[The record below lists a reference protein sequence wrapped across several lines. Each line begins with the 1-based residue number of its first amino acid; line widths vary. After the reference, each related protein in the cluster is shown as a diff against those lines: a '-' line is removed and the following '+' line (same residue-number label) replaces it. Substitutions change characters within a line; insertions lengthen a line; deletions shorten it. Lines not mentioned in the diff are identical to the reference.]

1 MMKKTSFLFL
11 LFLLISNHQ
20 WAQNYV
26 FAQLTGSPN
35 MNTTGWT
42 MTGNAHIGD
51 TPGDVDNFNNELI
64 LTNNT
69 PGQSGGIF
77 FNTYTSLTICQQ
89 FTVEF
94 EYRIWGGNSAD
105 GLAFCFL
112 NTPPSGFVSGGGL
125 GIPGTSTGLKI
136 AIDTYDNC
144 SQGGT
149 NPEIQIYNGTGY
161 NECIAAT
168 PKIQNS
174 GGSLNYLRNS
184 NYQPVKMTYNNGLV
198 TVWVNNVQVLQAN
211 SPIPGIGY
219 IGFTASTGALYD
231 MHSIRNVIVYTN
243 QATSNA
249 GPNITTCAN
258 SPVTIGTTPN
268 PNYLYQ
274 WYGLGITNPNNVI
287 ANPTVSWNSAW
298 GVSNTLGYIVY
309 TSLASNPGNC
319 STIDTVYVTYLQ
331 EFNDTINQVVCNA
344 NSYVFNGQVLTQ
356 PGMYVDTFATSQ
368 GCDSIVTL
376 NLTFVNSQANAGP
389 DIFICSNEVGNL
401 GQSPIAGYNYSWS
414 PATNLSASN
423 VSNPSVTANN
433 VSGMPIVQNYTLT
446 TTSIANPGL
455 CPATDQVQ
463 VTIYPKYTTN
473 ITDTICTGGPYLFN
487 GQSITQTGI
496 YVDSLTSINGC
507 DSIFNLNIVISSEP
521 QFTVNDTSIC
531 IGNSLTLAPQNSQGS
546 YNYTWTP
553 QMSVPSSNG
562 AMTWNPTT
570 SNEYFLLATN
580 NLGCTHLDS
589 LNLTVNPLPVMGLQS
604 SASAL
609 CPDETLTLTA
619 SGAATYSWSGP
630 GVVNSTGNSQSIFPT
645 GSGVFQVIGYSS
657 AGCADSIE
665 TNFLLYPA
673 PNLTVSADQEI
684 CLGEMAVISVSGAD
698 TYDWTPASLSGTQVF
713 VSPTITTAY
722 QIIGFNQFNCTDT
735 VLSTVVVHPNPVAQI
750 GAEPSL
756 LTSDSPEVTFSNL
769 SIGQQISIWNF
780 GDGVITQDP
789 SSSIEYQYPFEEGDY
804 NVELLVISEFGCRD
818 SISQLI
824 QVKGDVLYYVPNAFT
839 PDGDEHNNQFMP
851 VFTSGFV
858 PGSYQFDVFNR
869 WGELVFTS
877 QNPQIGWDG
886 YLNFVKC
893 QEGIYTYIIR
903 FKLTTTDEIRTISG
917 HVNLMK

>member
-20 WAQNYV
+20 WAQTYV
-26 FAQLTGSPN
+26 FGQLTGTPN
-35 MNTTGWT
+35 MVTTGWNLN
-42 MTGNAHIGD
+42 GNAYIGD
-51 TPGDVDNFNNELI
+51 TPGDIDNFPNELI
-64 LTNNT
+64 LTNAQLT
-69 PGQSGGIF
+69 QSGGIF
-77 FNTYTSLTICQQ
+77 YAQPLNLGMCQKW
-89 FTVEF
+89 TVEF
-94 EYRIWGGNSAD
+94 EYRMWGGNGAD

-112 NTPPSGFVSGGGL
+112 SVPPVGFVSGGGV
-125 GIPGTSTGLKI
+125 GIPGTANGLKVVL
-136 AIDTYDNC
+136 DTYDNGC
-144 SQGGT
+144 GA
-149 NPEIQIYNGTGY
+149 NPEIQIYSGIGY
-161 NECIAAT
+161 NECIAGIVKAT
-168 PKIQNS
+168 NIA
-174 GGSLNYLRNS
+174 GSLGFVRS
-184 NYQPVKMTYNNGLV
+184 PNYQTCKITFNNGLV
-198 TVWVNNVQVLQAN
+198 TVLINNTPYLTAN
-211 SPIPGIGY
+211 FPISFSGY
-219 IGFTASTGALYD
+219 MGFTSATGGLYD
-231 MHSIRNVIVYTN
+231 LHSIRNVIIYTD
-243 QATSNA
+243 QAVSNA
-249 GPNITTCAN
+249 GVDVNTCSN
-258 SPVTIGTTPN
+258 SGVSIGAAPN
-268 PNYLYQ
+268 PLNVYS
-274 WYGLGITNPNNVI
+274 WSPSIGLSSTTV
-287 ANPTVSWNSAW
+287 ANPIVTLPNTTGAPITQIYTV
-298 GVSNTLGYIVY
+298 T
-309 TSLASNPGNC
+309 TSLATNPGLC
-319 STIDTVYVTYLQ
+319 PTTDQISVTILPEYSNTV
-331 EFNDTINQVVCNA
+331 NQTVCNA
-344 NSYVFNGQVLTQ
+344 SSYSFNGQVLTQ
-356 PGMYVDTFATSQ
+356 AGTYVDTFITIQ

-376 NLTFVNSQANAGP
+376 NLQFASSVANAGP

-423 VSNPSVTANN
+423 VSNPSVTTNN
-433 VSGMPIVQNYTLT
+433 VSGTPIVQNYTLT

-487 GQSITQTGI
+487 GQSISQTGI

-507 DSIFNLNIVISSEP
+507 DSIFNLNIVISTEP
-521 QFTVNDTSIC
+521 QFTINDTTLCS
-531 IGNSLTLAPQNSQGS
+531 GNPLTLAPQNSQGI
-546 YNYTWTP
+546 YTYTWSP

-580 NLGCTHLDS
+580 NVGCTHLDS
-589 LNLTVNPLPVMGLQS
+589 LNLTVNPLPLMGLQS

-630 GVVNSTGNSQSIFPT
+630 GVIPTAGNSQSIFPT

-657 AGCADSIE
+657 AGCADSIQ
-665 TNFLLYPA
+665 TNFLLYPEPVLIA
-673 PNLTVSADQEI
+673 TPDQEI
-684 CLGEMAVISVSGAD
+684 CLGDMAAISVSGAD
-698 TYDWTPASLSGTQVF
+698 TYDWTPATLSGTQAF
-713 VSPTITTAY
+713 VYPTLTTAY

-769 SIGQQISIWNF
+769 STGQQISTWNF

>member
-1 MMKKTSFLFL
+1 
-11 LFLLISNHQ
+11 
-20 WAQNYV
+20 V
-26 FAQLTGSPN
+26 CP
-35 MNTTGWT
+35 
-42 MTGNAHIGD
+42 
-51 TPGDVDNFNNELI
+51 
-64 LTNNT
+64 
-69 PGQSGGIF
+69 
-77 FNTYTSLTICQQ
+77 
-89 FTVEF
+89 
-94 EYRIWGGNSAD
+94 
-105 GLAFCFL
+105 
-112 NTPPSGFVSGGGL
+112 
-125 GIPGTSTGLKI
+125 
-136 AIDTYDNC
+136 
-144 SQGGT
+144 
-149 NPEIQIYNGTGY
+149 
-161 NECIAAT
+161 
-168 PKIQNS
+168 
-174 GGSLNYLRNS
+174 
-184 NYQPVKMTYNNGLV
+184 
-198 TVWVNNVQVLQAN
+198 N
-211 SPIPGIGY
+211 SPI
-219 IGFTASTGALYD
+219 
-231 MHSIRNVIVYTN
+231 
-243 QATSNA
+243 
-249 GPNITTCAN
+249 
-258 SPVTIGTTPN
+258 TIGTTPN
-268 PNYLYQ
+268 PLYNYY
-274 WYGLGITNPNNVI
+274 WIGSSGLSSPNV
-287 ANPTVSWNSAW
+287 ANPVLTVPSYFPA
-298 GVSNTLGYIVY
+298 GTYPYVVS

-319 STIDTVYVTYLQ
+319 NT
-331 EFNDTINQVVCNA
+331 FDTINVTVVPYYNDTVDQVVCNA
-344 NSYVFNGQVLTQ
+344 SSYSFNGQILTQ
-356 PGMYVDTFATSQ
+356 PGTYVDTLTAIQ

-433 VSGMPIVQNYTLT
+433 VSGTPIVQNYTLT

-463 VTIYPKYTTN
+463 VTIYPKYITN
-473 ITDTICTGGPYLFN
+473 ITDTLCNGGPYLFN
-487 GQSITQTGI
+487 GQSISQTGI

-507 DSIFNLNIVISSEP
+507 DSIFNLNIVISSDP

-531 IGNSLTLAPQNSQGS
+531 IGNSLTLAPQNSQGT
-546 YNYTWTP
+546 YAYTWTP

-562 AMTWNPTT
+562 AMTWNPTN
-570 SNEYFLLATN
+570 SNEFFLLATN
-580 NLGCTHLDS
+580 NVGCTHLDS
-589 LNLTVNPLPVMGLQS
+589 LNLTVNPLPLMGLQA

-619 SGAATYSWSGP
+619 SGAASYSWSGP
-630 GVVNSTGNSQSIFPT
+630 GVIPTAGNSQSIFPT
-645 GSGVFQVIGYSS
+645 GSGVFQVIGYTN
-657 AGCADSIE
+657 AGCADSIQS
-665 TNFLLYPA
+665 NFLLYPS
-673 PNLTVSADQEI
+673 PVLTATPDQEI
-684 CLGEMAVISVSGAD
+684 CLGDMAAISVSGAD
-698 TYDWTPASLSGTQVF
+698 TYDWTPATLSGTQAF
-713 VSPTITTAY
+713 VYPTLTTAY

-769 SIGQQISIWNF
+769 STGQQISTWNF

-893 QEGIYTYIIR
+893 QEGIYTYVIR

-917 HVNLMK
+917 HLNLMK

>member
-26 FAQLTGSPN
+26 FGQLTGSPN
-35 MNTTGWT
+35 MITSGWNL
-42 MTGNAHIGD
+42 TGNAHIGD
-51 TPGDVDNFNNELI
+51 TPGDVDALNNEMI
-64 LTNNT
+64 LTNNST
-69 PGQSGGIF
+69 TQSGGVF
-77 FNTYTSLTICQQ
+77 FNTPINLTACQKW
-89 FTVEF
+89 TVEF
-94 EYRIWGGNSAD
+94 EYRIWGGNAAD
-105 GLAFCFL
+105 GLAFCFIDV
-112 NTPPSGFVSGGGL
+112 PPAGFVLGGGI
-125 GIPGTSTGLKI
+125 GIPGTANGLKI
-136 AIDTYDNC
+136 VIDTYDNC

-149 NPEIQIYNGTGY
+149 NPEIQIFNGIGY
-161 NECIAAT
+161 NECLPAT

-174 GGSLNYLRNS
+174 GGSLSYLRNA
-184 NYQPVKMTYNNGLV
+184 NYQPAKITYNNGLV
-198 TVWVNNVQVLQAN
+198 TVFVNNVQVLQAT
-211 SPIPGIGY
+211 SPVNFTGY
-219 IGFTASTGALYD
+219 VGFTASTGALYD
-231 MHSIRNVIVYTN
+231 LHSIRNVIIYTN

-249 GPNITTCAN
+249 GIDVNTCSNSGVSIGAAPNPLNIYTWTPSNGLSSTTVAN
-258 SPVTIGTTPN
+258 PIVTIPNTSNAPITQTYTVTTT
-268 PNYLYQ
+268 LA
-274 WYGLGITNPNNVI
+274 TNPGLC
-287 ANPTVSWNSAW
+287 PTNDQITVTIFPQYT
-298 GVSNTLGYIVY
+298 NTV
-309 TSLASNPGNC
+309 
-319 STIDTVYVTYLQ
+319 
-331 EFNDTINQVVCNA
+331 NQTVCNA
-344 NSYVFNGQVLTQ
+344 SSYSFNGQILTQ
-356 PGMYVDTFATSQ
+356 PGTYVDTLTAIQ

-433 VSGMPIVQNYTLT
+433 VSGTPIVQNYTLT

-463 VTIYPKYTTN
+463 VTIYPKYITN
-473 ITDTICTGGPYLFN
+473 ITDTLCNGGPYLFN
-487 GQSITQTGI
+487 GQSISQTGI

-507 DSIFNLNIVISSEP
+507 DSIFNLNIVISSDP

-553 QMSVPSSNG
+553 QMSVPSSIG

-580 NLGCTHLDS
+580 NVGCTHLDS
-589 LNLTVNPLPVMGLQS
+589 LNLTVNPLPVIGLQS
-604 SASAL
+604 SAAAL

-619 SGAATYSWSGP
+619 SGAASYSWSGP
-630 GVVNSTGNSQSIFPT
+630 GVIPTAGNSQSIFPT
-645 GSGVFQVIGYSS
+645 GSGVFQVIGYTN
-657 AGCADSIE
+657 AGCADSIQS
-665 TNFLLYPA
+665 NFLLYPS
-673 PNLTVSADQEI
+673 PVLTATPDQEI
-684 CLGEMAVISVSGAD
+684 CLGEMAEISVSGAD

-858 PGSYQFDVFNR
+858 PGSYQFDVYNR

-893 QEGIYTYIIR
+893 QEGIYTYSIR
-903 FKLTTTDEIRTISG
+903 FKLTMTDEIRTISG